1 MWVVTLI
8 RAPAINSG
16 LEAETVLAPWHSQL
30 DAAPQILLGLSGGL
44 DSTVLLHLLLTLMPA
59 KQVCA
64 VHIHHGLS
72 PNADDWQTSVENYC
86 QSLGMQLLTEA
97 VEVKPSGEGIEAA
110 ARSARYQVFERL
122 LQPGG
127 LLLLGHHGDDQ
138 VETMLYQLL
147 RGSGA
152 KGLSGMPMQR
162 ALGRG
167 QLIRPLL
174 ALGRDQLEAYAQAHK
189 LTWVEDESNHQ
200 DTFDRN
206 YLRSHLVPVLAQ
218 RWPDYRQSMQ
228 RSAEH
233 SAEAEQ
239 LAQQLAGE
247 DLTKLDHREEPGGW
261 SICIEQLSELSDL
274 RQRNVQRYW
283 PYFYGLARPNK
294 KIIAE
299 IKRSVIQ
306 VREDAEP
313 LLEWQTMQ
321 WRRFQ
326 GRLYLL
332 MSQSAGFD
340 REYQY
345 QWSMDQALQL
355 ADGSELIAEDTVGEG
370 LAISPGQQVK
380 LSYRQGG
387 ERCQPVGRGRS
398 NSLKKLF
405 LEYGVE
411 PWWRDRTPLIYV
423 DKTLVAVG
431 DYWLCEGW
439 QAQPGQRGKK
449 IRWQRNSL

>member
-1 MWVVTLI
+1 MVALT
-8 RAPAINSG
+8 RTPAINGS
-16 LEAETVLAPWHSQL
+16 LETEAVLAAWQSEL
-30 DAAPQILLGLSGGL
+30 NTAPQILLGLSGGL
-44 DSTVLLHLLLTLMPA
+44 DSTVLLHLLLTLVPA

-86 QSLGMQLLTEA
+86 QSLGVQLHTEA
-97 VEVKPSGEGIEAA
+97 VEVRPSGDGVEAA

-127 LLLLGHHGDDQ
+127 VLLLGHHGDDQ

-162 ALGRG
+162 ALGSG

-174 ALGRDQLEAYAQAHK
+174 TLGRDQLEVYARAHK
-189 LTWVEDESNHQ
+189 LTWVEDESNSQ
-200 DTFDRN
+200 DKFDRN
-206 YLRSHLVPVLAQ
+206 YLRRHLVPVLAQ

-239 LAQQLAGE
+239 LAQQLAGG
-247 DLTKLDHREEPGGW
+247 DLAGLDLREEPAGW

-274 RQRNVQRYW
+274 RQRNVQRHW
-283 PYFYGLARPNK
+283 PYFHGLTRPNK

-299 IKRSVIQ
+299 INRSVIQ

-313 LLEWQTMQ
+313 LLEWQAMQ

-332 MSQSAGFD
+332 VRQSADFD
-340 REYQY
+340 REYQC

-355 ADGSELIAEDTVGEG
+355 ADGSQLIAEETLGEG
-370 LAISPGQQVK
+370 LAISLGQQLR

-405 LEYGVE
+405 LEHGVE
-411 PWWRDRTPLIYV
+411 PWWRDRTPLLYV

-431 DYWLCEGW
+431 DYWVCEGW
-439 QAQPGQRGKK
+439 QAQPGERGKK